1 MVTAKLP
8 INLTVEDE
16 AKILIYFGIALS
28 NRLDIRPR
36 SKFKHNFLLI

>member
-1 MVTAKLP
+1 MVTAKRP

-28 NRLDIRPR
+28 NMLDISPR
-36 SKFKHNFLLI
+36 